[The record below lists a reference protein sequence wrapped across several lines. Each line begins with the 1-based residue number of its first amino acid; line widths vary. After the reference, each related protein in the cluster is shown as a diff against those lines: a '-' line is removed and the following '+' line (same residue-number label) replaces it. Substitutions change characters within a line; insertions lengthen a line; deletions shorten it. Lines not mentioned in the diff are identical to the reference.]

1 MIYGIGCDIVKVSRF
16 KKWLENEKI
25 LNRFFSDK
33 EICKKNNISFARLCE
48 HYAARF
54 AAKEAFVK
62 ALGTGFSSFKLKEIY
77 VQTDKNGKPELKLE
91 GNVKSF
97 FEKMLGKKSKIH
109 ISLSHE
115 KEYAISY
122 VIIETDS

>member
-1 MIYGIGCDIVKVSRF
+1 MIYGIGCDIVKVSRL
-16 KKWLENEKI
+16 KNWVENEKI
-25 LNRFFSDK
+25 LNRFFCDK
-33 EICKKNNISFARLCE
+33 ELCERNLSFNQVCE

-77 VQTDKNGKPELKLE
+77 VQTNKNGKPELKLE
-91 GNVKSF
+91 GKVKSF
-97 FEKMLGKKSKIH
+97 FEEIVGKNAKIH

-115 KEYAISY
+115 KEFAISY
-122 VIIETDS
+122 VIIENDS

>member
-1 MIYGIGCDIVKVSRF
+1 MIYGIGCDIVKVSRL
-16 KKWLENEKI
+16 KKWVENEKI

-33 EICKKNNISFARLCE
+33 ELYERNNLNQNQICE
-48 HYAARF
+48 YYAVRF

-77 VQTDKNGKPELKLE
+77 VQNDKNGKPELKLE
-91 GNVKSF
+91 GKVKVF
-97 FEKMLGKKSKIH
+97 FEKIVGKNAKIH

-122 VIIETDS
+122 VILETDS

>member
-1 MIYGIGCDIVKVSRF
+1 MIYGIGCDIVKVSRL
-16 KKWLENEKI
+16 KTWVQNEKI
-25 LNRFFSDK
+25 LNRFFCNK
-33 EICKKNNISFARLCE
+33 ELCKENLNQNRLYE

-62 ALGTGFSSFKLKEIY
+62 ALGTGFSSFELKEIY
-77 VQTDKNGKPELKLE
+77 VQTNKLGKPELKLE
-91 GNVKSF
+91 GKVKIF
-97 FEKMLGKKSKIH
+97 FEETVGKNAKIH